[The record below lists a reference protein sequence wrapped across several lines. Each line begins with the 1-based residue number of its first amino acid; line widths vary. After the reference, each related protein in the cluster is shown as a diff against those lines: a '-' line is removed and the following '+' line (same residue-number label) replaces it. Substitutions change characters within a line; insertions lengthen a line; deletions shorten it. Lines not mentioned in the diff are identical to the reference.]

1 MRFYGQGGI
10 RMIKVAFLCCCFM
23 VVYPYVVY
31 PVLLKLLSFFRHMPI
46 LIKESTP
53 RVTVI
58 ISAFNEEDVIAK
70 KIENTLALDYPKEN
84 LEIIVVSDNS
94 TDRTDEIVKRYESRG
109 VILLSQPVRR
119 GKTAGLNDAVRNARG
134 KILVFS
140 DADSMYE
147 SNALKIISGAVAS
160 DRRIGLVTGSTNY
173 VSEGQGKMVVTTG
186 IYARL
191 ERFIK
196 KHESLVGSC
205 VGADGAIF
213 GMRKSLYKP
222 LQDDDINDLVLPL
235 KVVKQGRRVV
245 LLEQLTC
252 TEAPAADESG
262 EFKRQ
267 VRITNRTLRALFRH
281 AELMNVIKFPLFSFE
296 VVSHKMLKLSAPFF
310 MLSLL
315 PLNFLLLDQGRGYY
329 AFFIAQVACY
339 GLCLLRLLRDR
350 GGKKHA
356 LFGFIYHFI
365 MVNVSILVGWIKFVT
380 GKKSVVWNPQRQ

>member
-1 MRFYGQGGI
+1 
-10 RMIKVAFLCCCFM
+10 MIKIAFLSCCFM

-31 PVLLKLLSFFRHMPI
+31 PVLLKILSLFRHMDV
-46 LIKESTP
+46 LSKDSMP
-53 RVTVI
+53 RMTVI
-58 ISAFNEEDVIAK
+58 ISAFNEEEVIAK

-84 LEIIVVSDNS
+84 VEVIVVSDNS
-94 TDRTDEIVKRYESRG
+94 TDRTDEIVKRYESSG
-109 VILLSQPVRR
+109 VILLSQPVRK
-119 GKTAGLNDAVRNARG
+119 GKTAGLNDAVRKARG

-147 SNALKIISGAVAS
+147 PNALKIIAGSLAG

-173 VSEGQGKMVVTTG
+173 VSEGQGKMVVTTS

-213 GMRKSLYKP
+213 AMRKSLYKP
-222 LQDDDINDLVLPL
+222 LQADDINDLVLPL

-252 TEAPAADESG
+252 SEAPALDESG
-262 EFKRQ
+262 EFRRQ

-281 AELMNVIKFPLFSFE
+281 AELMNVIKYPLFSFE
-296 VVSHKMLKLSAPFF
+296 VVSHKLLKLSAPFF
-310 MLSLL
+310 ILSLL
-315 PLNFLLLDQGRGYY
+315 PLNILLLDRGRGYY
-329 AFFIAQVACY
+329 AILFAQIVCY
-339 GLCLLRLLRDR
+339 GLCLIRLLRDR
-350 GGKKHA
+350 DEKKHA
-356 LFGFIYHFI
+356 LFGFMYHFI
-365 MVNVSILVGWIKFVT
+365 MVNVSILVGWTKFLS
-380 GKKSVVWNPQRQ
+380 GNKSVMWNPQRQ

>member
-1 MRFYGQGGI
+1 
-10 RMIKVAFLCCCFM
+10 MIKIAFLSCCFM
-23 VVYPYVVY
+23 VIYPYVVY
-31 PVLLKLLSFFRHMPI
+31 PVLLKILSFFRHKRV
-46 LIKESTP
+46 LSKDSTP

-84 LEIIVVSDNS
+84 LEVIVVSDNS

-109 VILLSQPVRR
+109 VILQSQPVRR

-147 SNALKIISGAVAS
+147 PNALKIISGSLAS

-245 LLEQLTC
+245 LLEHLTC

-267 VRITNRTLRALFRH
+267 VRITNRTLRALFRN

-315 PLNFLLLDQGRGYY
+315 PLNALLLDQGRVYY
-329 AFFIAQVACY
+329 AIFIAQVACY
-339 GLCLLRLLRDR
+339 GLCLLRLVRDR

-356 LFGFIYHFI
+356 LFGFMYHFI
-365 MVNVSILVGWIKFVT
+365 MVNVSILVGWIKFLT

>member
-1 MRFYGQGGI
+1 MVKI
-10 RMIKVAFLCCCFM
+10 AFLSCCFM

-31 PVLLKLLSFFRHMPI
+31 PVLLKILSFFRHKRV
-46 LIKESTP
+46 LSKDSTP

-84 LEIIVVSDNS
+84 LEVIVVSDNS
-94 TDRTDEIVKRYESRG
+94 TDRTDEIVKRYESKG
-109 VILLSQPVRR
+109 VILQSQPVRR

-147 SNALKIISGAVAS
+147 PNALKIISGSLAS

-186 IYARL
+186 IYAKL

-245 LLEQLTC
+245 LLEHLTC

-281 AELMNVIKFPLFSFE
+281 AELMNVIRYPLFSFE
-296 VVSHKMLKLSAPFF
+296 VVSHKLLKLSAPFF

-315 PLNFLLLDQGRGYY
+315 PLNIFLLDQGRGYY
-329 AFFIAQVACY
+329 AIFISQVTCY
-339 GLCLLRLLRDR
+339 GLCLIRLLRDR

-356 LFGFIYHFI
+356 LFGFMYHFI
-365 MVNVSILVGWIKFVT
+365 MVNVSILVGWVKFLT

>member
-1 MRFYGQGGI
+1 
-10 RMIKVAFLCCCFM
+10 MIKIAFLSCCFL
-23 VVYPYVVY
+23 VIYPYVVY
-31 PVLLKLLSFFRHMPI
+31 PVLLKVLSLFRHLNVQSKNSM
-46 LIKESTP
+46 P

-84 LEIIVVSDNS
+84 VEVIVVSDNS
-94 TDRTDEIVKRYESRG
+94 TDRTDEIVKRYEGRG
-109 VILLSQPVRR
+109 VVLLSQPVRK
-119 GKTAGLNDAVRNARG
+119 GKTAGLNNAVRKARG

-147 SNALKIISGAVAS
+147 PNALKIIAGSLAG

-173 VSEGQGKMVVTTG
+173 VSEGQGKMVVTTS

-196 KHESLVGSC
+196 KHESLIGSC

-245 LLEQLTC
+245 LLERLTC
-252 TEAPAADESG
+252 MEAPAVDESG
-262 EFKRQ
+262 EFRRQ

-281 AELMNVIKFPLFSFE
+281 AEFMNVIKYPLFSFE
-296 VVSHKMLKLSAPFF
+296 VVSHKLLKLSAPFF

-315 PLNFLLLDQGRGYY
+315 PLNILLLDQGRGYY
-329 AFFIAQVACY
+329 ALLFGQIGCY
-339 GLCLLRLLRDR
+339 VLCLIRLMRGRD
-350 GGKKHA
+350 GKKHA
-356 LFGFIYHFI
+356 LFGFMYHFI
-365 MVNVSILVGWIKFVT
+365 MVNVSILVGWIKFLS
-380 GKKSVVWNPQRQ
+380 GKKSVTWNPQRQ